1 MDSSRKWYATLS
13 LVLIFRCAAYKAC
26 QSAELNK
33 AEQTHKP
40 PNIFCFLL
48 LSLLSNIGKLSLAKV
63 ASHEGPTS
71 V

>member
-1 MDSSRKWYATLS
+1 MDSSRKWYAILS
-13 LVLIFRCAAYKAC
+13 LVLIFRYAAYEAC

-40 PNIFCFLL
+40 PNIFCFPL
-48 LSLLSNIGKLSLAKV
+48 LSLIFNIEKLSLAKV
-63 ASHEGPTS
+63 ASHEGPTC